1 MNETV
6 TVNDVY
12 GDHRDQLRGLIH
24 GSYFGI
30 VKVFVTNLER
40 VLLYREK
47 HCVEDVDYDHDH
59 VFRTGHRRRIV
70 DRYVYLNGM
79 PNFLVRLVKT
89 ASHEKAIEMPS
100 VRDYDECGRHNLVVD
115 GVNLDQLSDL
125 VRSVHHVFVG
135 RYDVTV
141 GR

>member
-1 MNETV
+1 MIETV

-47 HCVEDVDYDHDH
+47 YCVEDVDYDHDH

-70 DRYVYLNGM
+70 DRYVHLNGM

-100 VRDYDECGRHNLVVD
+100 VRDYDECGRHILAVD
-115 GVNLDQLSDL
+115 GVDLDQRSDL
-125 VRSVHHVFVG
+125 VRNVHHVVAV